1 MANEVLIFLYNK
13 VNYYLLVYIIITLI
27 LLYICLVAYIKIKL
41 RFWRTQPVFHIY
53 NLSYWVKT
61 PGIIE
66 AGLPPTE
73 NNKYMN
79 HINIKTYKVADI
91 VDTLTIDQ
99 CCNFVKNYYGIY
111 SSTQTLD
118 VDYRPSKN
126 NIVGHMEGANH
137 ASYIS
142 VYQTP
147 QFLFQR
153 GEMISSVEC
162 IKGVIS
168 ARVLNITLGT
178 GGADRQKFPIY
189 YVDNLCVHPDF
200 RKSGIAPELI
210 QTHYYNLRKNNSK
223 IRACLFK
230 REGDMTA
237 IVPLTTYET
246 TIFNVADFI
255 FPADATLHAAIKV
268 IEIGVA
274 QLVILVDFIKARQS
288 EFDCVILPDIT
299 NLANMLKTENI
310 IIYGVMTNGAL
321 LSIYVFRNIQLYY
334 NGRRAVEC
342 IMALYSFNK
351 ELFITGFNIVMGKL
365 KKRLNMD
372 IILMENTAQAYGLID
387 NFQMLGIP
395 VMFRSP
401 TAFFLYN
408 YACYSVKSRK
418 FMILY

>member
-1 MANEVLIFLYNK
+1 MSNKVLLFLYNK
-13 VNYYLLVYIIITLI
+13 VNYYLLLYIIIALL
-27 LLYICLVAYIKIKL
+27 LLYIFLVAYIKIKL

-66 AGLPPTE
+66 VGLPPTE

-79 HINIKTYKVADI
+79 HLNIKTYKI
-91 VDTLTIDQ
+91 VDSLILDQ
-99 CCNFVKNYYGIY
+99 CCHFVKNYYAFH

-147 QFLFQR
+147 EFLFQR

-168 ARVLNITLGT
+168 ARVLNVSIG
-178 GGADRQKFPIY
+178 RVKQSFPLY

-223 IRACLFK
+223 IQTCLFK

-246 TIFNVADFI
+246 TIFNVAEFI
-255 FPADATLHAAIKV
+255 FPADTTLHAAIKV
-268 IEIGVA
+268 IEIGVP
-274 QLVILVDFIKARQS
+274 QLTILIDFIKARQN

-299 NLANMLKTENI
+299 NVANMLKTENI
-310 IIYGVMTNGAL
+310 IIYGLMTNGAL

-342 IMALYSFNK
+342 IMALYSYTK

-365 KKRLNMD
+365 KERLNME
-372 IILMENTAQAYGLID
+372 IILMEDTAQAHGLID
-387 NFQMLGIP
+387 NFKMLGIP